1 MTDRQQPCWRAYVA
15 LVAIYALLVSALLP
29 GLALQA
35 QGKANPL
42 DGLSVVICLSSDN
55 PAAQDKAP
63 GAPADHRHDACCILC
78 MVPGLAATANAIPV
92 STPDYASS
100 RSSPLKPRIAL
111 GARDPAEL
119 LPIRPRAPPRFA

>member
-35 QGKANPL
+35 QGKANPI

-55 PAAQDKAP
+55 PAAQDEAP
-63 GAPADHRHDACCILC
+63 GTPADHRHDACCILC
-78 MVPGLAATANAIPV
+78 MVPGLAATADAIAV
-92 STPDYASS
+92 SAPDFASS
-100 RSSPLKPRIAL
+100 RSSPLKPRIAT
-111 GARDPAEL
+111 GAFDPAEL
-119 LPIRPRAPPRFA
+119 MPINPRAPPHFT

>member
-1 MTDRQQPCWRAYVA
+1 MDRQQPGWRAYIA

-29 GLALQA
+29 GLTLQA

-42 DGLSVVICLSSDN
+42 DGLSVVLCLSSDN

-78 MVPGLAATANAIPV
+78 MVPGLAATADAIPV
-92 STPDYASS
+92 STPDSASS
-100 RSSPLKPRIAL
+100 RSSPLKLRIAPVAL
-111 GARDPAEL
+111 DPAEL
-119 LPIRPRAPPRFA
+119 LPINPRAPPHFT